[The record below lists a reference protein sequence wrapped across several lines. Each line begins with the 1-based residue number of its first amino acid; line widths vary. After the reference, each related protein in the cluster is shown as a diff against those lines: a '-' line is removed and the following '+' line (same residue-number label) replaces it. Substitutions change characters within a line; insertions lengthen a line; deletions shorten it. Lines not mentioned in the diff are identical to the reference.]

1 MCGDVKYRLGERSR
15 SDARIVFPLYGLL
28 FVHQEV
34 VQVARD
40 VDSTAPLHKSYFVW
54 VQVMGKSLPVIT
66 GVRFGFPRAP
76 FPPIS
81 MLLNFAALGPM
92 ANRIFGHGHW
102 QTLVLENVHS

>member
-15 SDARIVFPLYGLL
+15 SDARIVFPPYGLL

-54 VQVMGKSLPVIT
+54 VLT
-66 GVRFGFPRAP
+66 VRYLECMCEAP
-76 FPPIS
+76 
-81 MLLNFAALGPM
+81 G
-92 ANRIFGHGHW
+92 
-102 QTLVLENVHS
+102 